1 MIAGKTAFRLRN
13 GLLGLV
19 AGLVALAVS
28 GLVEADRAAA
38 AGFGATLT
46 GYGSGDIQQSVPIL
60 NIRAKRKQG
69 IAVLVNDEPITNYE
83 IEQRQR
89 YLGLSAGGMQNKAR
103 DKFKSMIAAKST
115 TEKLRGILRETIKA
129 NPGKSKEQILA
140 IFEKKKKQF
149 AQRLQK
155 KAVASARASIMP
167 GLRKKALKELIEE
180 RLKVQEATR
189 LNVVASEEEINKLVS
204 GIAQRNKMNLKQFA
218 NYMKKAGGDIN
229 TMKSRFKAMISWKN
243 VIRRQFGHRV
253 AVTSRDLDR
262 MVAQTQGDAET
273 ELNVQRI
280 TLLFAKN
287 LGQSELARR
296 LQEASSLRNQFTG
309 CSMTGSLAKKAGGSR
324 FSNLGPTK
332 AGRIPEP
339 TRTMLVNA
347 RDGEMLPPSVG
358 SNGVELWVLCG
369 RKTVE
374 ADKTKRDAAKEELR
388 QKEFQVLAAR
398 HLNDLRQ
405 DAHIEYR

>member
-1 MIAGKTAFRLRN
+1 MMAGRTVSRLRI
-13 GLLGLV
+13 GLFGLV
-19 AGLVALAVS
+19 AGLVTFGIGS
-28 GLVEADRAAA
+28 FGWADQVAA
-38 AGFGATLT
+38 AGPGAGVSAIAADDFQRTLP
-46 GYGSGDIQQSVPIL
+46 VVK
-60 NIRAKRKQG
+60 IRSKRAQG

-89 YLGLSAGGMQNKAR
+89 YLGLSAGGMQDKAR
-103 DKFKSMIAAKST
+103 AKFKSMIAAKST

-155 KAVASARASIMP
+155 RAVASARASIMP
-167 GLRKKALKELIEE
+167 GLRKKALNELIEE
-180 RLKVQEATR
+180 RLKVQEAKR
-189 LNVVASEEEINKLVS
+189 LNVVASEDEINKVVS

-218 NYMKKAGGDIN
+218 QYMKKAGGDIN
-229 TMKSRFKAMISWKN
+229 SMKSRFKAMISWKN

-253 AVTSRDLDR
+253 AITSRDLDR

-273 ELNVQRI
+273 QLNVQRI

-296 LQEASSLRNQFTG
+296 LQEASTLRSQFTG
-309 CSMTGSLAKKAGGSR
+309 CSTTGSLAKKAGGAR
-324 FSNLGPTK
+324 FSNMGPTK

-339 TRTMLVNA
+339 TRTMLINA
-347 RDGEMLPPSVG
+347 SDGEMLPPSVG

-369 RKTVE
+369 RNTVE